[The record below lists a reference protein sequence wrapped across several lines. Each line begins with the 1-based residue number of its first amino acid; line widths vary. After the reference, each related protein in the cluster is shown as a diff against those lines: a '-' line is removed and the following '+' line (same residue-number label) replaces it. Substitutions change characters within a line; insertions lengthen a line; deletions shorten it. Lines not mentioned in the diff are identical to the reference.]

1 MDVKRFLPGLV
12 ALLLGVGFEGASRA
26 AELVMFESTMCEW
39 CEVWQE
45 EVGETYSKTS
55 EARLA
60 TLRRIDIDD
69 GIPANLSSI
78 TNVQFT
84 PTFVLV
90 EDGKELGRI
99 VGYPGESFFWQLLS
113 QILNR
118 ISVDV
123 GHTCAPE
130 TGKPNGEEKTC

>member
-1 MDVKRFLPGLV
+1 VDVKRFLPGLF
-12 ALLLGVGFEGASRA
+12 ALLLGVGFEDASRA
-26 AELVMFESTMCEW
+26 AELVVFESTMCEW

-45 EVGETYSKTS
+45 EIGETYSKTS

-69 GIPANLSSI
+69 GIPGNLSNI
-78 TNVQFT
+78 ANVQFT

-90 EDGKELGRI
+90 KDGKEIGRI

-113 QILNR
+113 QLLNR

-123 GHTCAPE
+123 EHTCAPE

>member
-1 MDVKRFLPGLV
+1 MVVKRFLLGLF
-12 ALLLGVGFEGASRA
+12 ALLIGVGFEGASRA
-26 AELVMFESTMCEW
+26 AELVVFESTMCEW

-45 EVGETYSKTS
+45 EIGETYSKTS

-69 GIPANLSSI
+69 GIPGNLSNI
-78 TNVQFT
+78 ANVQFT

-90 EDGKELGRI
+90 KDGKEIGRI

-113 QILNR
+113 QLLNR

-123 GHTCAPE
+123 EHTCAPE

>member
-1 MDVKRFLPGLV
+1 MDVKRFLPGLF

-26 AELVMFESTMCEW
+26 AELVVFESTTCEW
-39 CEVWQE
+39 CEVWHE

-69 GIPANLSSI
+69 GIPGNLSNI
-78 TNVQFT
+78 ANVQFT

-90 EDGKELGRI
+90 KDGKELGRI

-113 QILNR
+113 QLLNR

-123 GHTCAPE
+123 EHTCAPE

>member
-1 MDVKRFLPGLV
+1 MNVKRFLPGLF
-12 ALLLGVGFEGASRA
+12 ALLLSVGSEGASRA
-26 AELVMFESTMCEW
+26 AELVVFESTTCEW
-39 CEVWQE
+39 CEVWHE

-69 GIPANLSSI
+69 GIPENLSNI
-78 TNVQFT
+78 ANVQFT

-113 QILNR
+113 QLLNR

-130 TGKPNGEEKTC
+130 TGKPNGDEKTC

>member
-1 MDVKRFLPGLV
+1 MDVKRFLLGLFP
-12 ALLLGVGFEGASRA
+12 LLLSVGFEGASRA
-26 AELVMFESTMCEW
+26 AELVVFESTMCEW
-39 CEVWQE
+39 CEVWHE

-69 GIPANLSSI
+69 GIPVNLSNI
-78 TNVQFT
+78 ANVQFT

-90 EDGKELGRI
+90 KDGKELGRI

-113 QILNR
+113 QLLNR
-118 ISVDV
+118 IPVDV

>member
-1 MDVKRFLPGLV
+1 MDVKRFLPGLF

-26 AELVMFESTMCEW
+26 AELVVFESTMCEW

-45 EVGETYSKTS
+45 EVGETYWKTS

-69 GIPANLSSI
+69 GIPGNLSNI
-78 TNVQFT
+78 ANVQFT

-90 EDGKELGRI
+90 KDGKEIGRI

-113 QILNR
+113 QLLNR

-130 TGKPNGEEKTC
+130 TGKLNGGEKTC